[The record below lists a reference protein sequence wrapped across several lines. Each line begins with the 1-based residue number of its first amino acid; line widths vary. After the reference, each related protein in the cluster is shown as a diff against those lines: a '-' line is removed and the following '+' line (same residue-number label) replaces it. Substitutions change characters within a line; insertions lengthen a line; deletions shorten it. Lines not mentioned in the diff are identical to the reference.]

1 VPGKY
6 EVWRRVRV
14 FAPRLILLGAVI
26 VALVGGTTAFIAS
39 DKALTVTVDGVP
51 RHIHTF
57 ATTVAGVLDEE
68 GIEVGLRDVVAPG
81 LEAKVTEGTRIAVR
95 FGRVISVNLDGSHR
109 EVWTTALSVQEALD
123 QLGIRDRDAFVSV
136 SRSQPI
142 GRDGLAFDVRMPRQ
156 VTLSVEGHKRKIE
169 TTAVTAADAI
179 RQAGLPLGKRDLVL
193 PGRSSYPD
201 EGDRIRLFR
210 ITGKAVT
217 RTESIEAPT
226 TVVYDDTMT
235 EGERTVVKRGKD
247 GSRRVIYEFA
257 WLDGKWAKKRTLVVL
272 AVKKPVDRVVRI
284 GTKAVEPA
292 PAPAPSPSDPGG
304 SGSGLNWAALAEC
317 ESGGNPQA
325 VSSNGQYFGLYQF
338 SLSTW
343 ASVGGSGNPIDASAS
358 EQTQRAQI
366 LYSRA
371 GDSPWP
377 VCGSRL
383 YS

>member
-1 VPGKY
+1 M
-6 EVWRRVRV
+6 RV

-68 GIEVGLRDVVAPG
+68 GIEVGQRDIVAPG
-81 LEAKVTEGTRIAVR
+81 MDTKVTDGSRIAVR
-95 FGRVISVNLDGSHR
+95 FGRMVSVNLDGKHR

-123 QLGIRDRDAFVSV
+123 QLGIRNRDAFVSV

-142 GRDGLAFDVRMPRQ
+142 GRAGLAFDIRMPRH
-156 VTLSVEGHKRKIE
+156 VLLSVEGHQRKIE
-169 TTAVTAADAI
+169 TTAATVADAI
-179 RQAGLPLGKRDLVL
+179 RGAGVSLGDRDFVL
-193 PGRSSYPD
+193 PGLDSYPGA
-201 EGDRIRLFR
+201 GDHIRVFR

-217 RTESIEAPT
+217 RTESVAAPT
-226 TVVYDDTMT
+226 KVVYDDTMT
-235 EGERTVVKRGKD
+235 EGERSTVKRGKD
-247 GSRRVIYEFA
+247 GSRRVVYEFA
-257 WLDGKWAKKRTLVVL
+257 WLDGKWAIKRTLVVL
-272 AVKKPVDRVVRI
+272 AMKKPVDRVVRV
-284 GTKAVEPA
+284 GTKAA
-292 PAPAPSPSDPGG
+292 PAPEPSPAPGG

-317 ESGGNPQA
+317 ESGGNPRA
-325 VSSNGQYFGLYQF
+325 VSPNGSYFGLYQF
-338 SLSTW
+338 SLGTW
-343 ASVGGSGNPIDASAS
+343 ASVGGSGNPIDASSS

-383 YS
+383 YT

>member
-1 VPGKY
+1 
-6 EVWRRVRV
+6 
-14 FAPRLILLGAVI
+14 VI

-68 GIEVGLRDVVAPG
+68 GLEVGLRDVVAPG
-81 LEAKVTEGTRIAVR
+81 LDTKVTDGTRIAVR
-95 FGRVISVNLDGSHR
+95 YGRMVSVNLDGKHR

-142 GRDGLAFDVRMPRQ
+142 GRNGLAFDVRMPRH
-156 VTLSVEGHKRKIE
+156 VLLNVEGHKRKIE
-169 TTAVTAADAI
+169 TTAATVADAI
-179 RQAGLPLGKRDLVL
+179 TEAGIPLGKRDFVL
-193 PGRSSYPD
+193 PGRKAYPD
-201 EGDRIRLFR
+201 EGDHIRVFR
-210 ITGKAVT
+210 ITGKAMT
-217 RTESIEAPT
+217 RTESIDAPT
-226 TVVYDDTMT
+226 KVVYDDSMT
-235 EGERTVVKRGKD
+235 EGERAVVKRGKD
-247 GSRRVIYEFA
+247 GSRRVVYEFA
-257 WLDGKWAKKRTLVVL
+257 WRDGKWKIKRILVVL
-272 AVKKPVDRVVRI
+272 AMKKPADRVVRV
-284 GTKAVEPA
+284 GTKAPT
-292 PAPAPSPSDPGG
+292 PPPSSPAPSG
-304 SGSGLNWAALAEC
+304 SGSGLNWAALAQC
-317 ESGGNPQA
+317 ESGGNPRA

-343 ASVGGSGNPIDASAS
+343 ASVGGSGNPIDASSS

-366 LYSRA
+366 LYDRA

-383 YS
+383 YT

>member
-1 VPGKY
+1 
-6 EVWRRVRV
+6 VRV
-14 FAPRLILLGAVI
+14 LTPRLFLLGAVI

-51 RHIHTF
+51 KQVHTF

-68 GIEVGLRDVVAPG
+68 GIEVGQRDIVAPG
-81 LEAKVTEGTRIAVR
+81 LDTRVTDGTRIAVR
-95 FGRVISVNLDGSHR
+95 FGRMVSVNLDGKHR

-142 GRDGLAFDVRMPRQ
+142 GRAGLAFEVRMPRH
-156 VTLSVEGHKRKIE
+156 VLLSVEGHKRKIE
-169 TTAVTAADAI
+169 TTAATVAEAI
-179 RQAGLPLGKRDLVL
+179 RGAGVPLRDRDFVL
-193 PGRSSYPD
+193 PGLKSYPD
-201 EGDRIRLFR
+201 EGDHIRVFR

-217 RTESIEAPT
+217 RTESVAAPT
-226 TVVYDDTMT
+226 KVVYDDTMT
-235 EGERTVVKRGKD
+235 EGDRSLVKRGKD
-247 GSRRVIYEFA
+247 GSRRVVYEFA
-257 WLDGKWAKKRTLVVL
+257 WLDGKWTIKRTLVVL
-272 AVKKPVDRVVRI
+272 AMKKPVDRVVRV
-284 GTKAVEPA
+284 GTKAEPA
-292 PAPAPSPSDPGG
+292 PAPSSPPPSESGG
-304 SGSGLNWAALAEC
+304 GLNWAALAQC
-317 ESGGNPQA
+317 ESGGNPRA

-343 ASVGGSGNPIDASAS
+343 ASVGGSGNPIDASSS

-383 YS
+383 YT